1 RTPARRPRRRRLG
14 LPPRTRHH
22 VVAPPSPRVPPI
34 RWVRPPTLGESTREE
49 RRAGQAAPRHEQARL
64 LERRPG
70 KRPKSGPRGRKG
82 GTMTRRSV
90 VWVALLFSVSLPGVA
105 GARSTTRLCH
115 VSPGAQPQS
124 IEVAPADVPT
134 HLAHGDA
141 VGNCTDPAVCSAVC
155 DDHNK
160 CTVN

>member
-1 RTPARRPRRRRLG
+1 PRARGRVVAAPEGAARFREGRRGRARNRARSRTPARRPRRRRLG

-34 RWVRPPTLGESTREE
+34 RWVRPPTWGESTREE

-64 LERRPG
+64 LERRSG
-70 KRPKSGPRGRKG
+70 KRSKSGPRGRKG

-115 VSPGAQPQS
+115 VSPGAQP
-124 IEVAPADVPT
+124 
-134 HLAHGDA
+134 
-141 VGNCTDPAVCSAVC
+141 
-155 DDHNK
+155 
-160 CTVN
+160 